1 MSDFGGSVTVLRSG
15 GKDRFGNILPEAT
28 YTVADCAVVPRTSS
42 EPLDRSDTV
51 VSGASLYGTDPAP
64 ILSPVPATGSPTL
77 TSVDRVRVT
86 GMGALDGT
94 WSVEGDVGSYQSPF
108 TGWTPGWMAALKRGA

>member
-15 GKDRFGNILPEAT
+15 GKDRFGAVLPDST
-28 YTVADCAVVPRTSS
+28 YTIQGCAVAPRTSS

-51 VSGASLYGTDPAP
+51 VSGASLFGVGLTPNLIPTPA
-64 ILSPVPATGSPTL
+64 AGSPSL
-77 TSVDRVRVT
+77 TSTDRVRVT

-94 WSVEGDVGSYQSPF
+94 WSVEGDVGSCQSPY